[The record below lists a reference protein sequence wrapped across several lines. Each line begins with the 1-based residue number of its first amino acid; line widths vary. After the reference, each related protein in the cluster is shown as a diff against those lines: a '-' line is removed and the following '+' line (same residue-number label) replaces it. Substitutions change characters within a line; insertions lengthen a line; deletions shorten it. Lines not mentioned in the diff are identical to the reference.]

1 MRLRN
6 SSKFK
11 IQVTEEDNPDALIKE
26 QVEYQRFEKLN
37 QRVTIITILIPILIG
52 VIIFIGYRD
61 IQTMV
66 SQTHDMSAKELTSMA
81 QNLQSTISNLSIKEA
96 KLEETFGSKLTAID
110 AAQTHIQNAVT
121 TNESAFR
128 DNFTRIEAALQE
140 NSQKTEKALTEL
152 QTGKVDKKDIQGDA
166 ASFDKKLASVH
177 KDIQINLDKLSSQIQ
192 AVDKKFS
199 DESAKNADKIS
210 ALATRVAEC
219 QADIGL
225 LTSDKAERKATDTAL
240 KDQAK
245 KFGDQLTQIQRTLE
259 ARIEI
264 LQAHIRELEKKQK

>member
-6 SSKFK
+6 TSKFK
-11 IQVTEEDNPDALIKE
+11 MQVTEEDNPDAPIKE
-26 QVEYQRFEKLN
+26 QIEYQRFEKLSH
-37 QRVTIITILIPILIG
+37 RVTIITILIPILIG
-52 VIIFIGYRD
+52 IVIFIGYRD
-61 IQTMV
+61 IQIMV
-66 SQTHDMSAKELTSMA
+66 SQTHDLNVKELTSMA

-96 KLEETFGSKLTAID
+96 KLEEMFDAKLTAVD
-110 AAQTHIQNAVT
+110 AAQANLHNTLT

-128 DNFTRIEAALQE
+128 DNFTRIEAAIQAS
-140 NSQKTEKALTEL
+140 SQKMEKALTEL
-152 QTGKVDKKDIQGDA
+152 QTGKVDKKDIAGDA
-166 ASFDKKLASVH
+166 ANLDKKLASIQ
-177 KDIQINLDKLSSQIQ
+177 KDTQINLDKLSSQIQ
-192 AVDKKFS
+192 ALDKKFS
-199 DESAKNADKIS
+199 DEFAKTSDKVS

-245 KFGDQLTQIQRTLE
+245 RSADQLTQVQRTLE
-259 ARIEI
+259 SRIEV

>member
-110 AAQTHIQNAVT
+110 AAQAHIQNTVT

-166 ASFDKKLASVH
+166 ANFDKKLASVH

-199 DESAKNADKIS
+199 DESAKTADKIS

-245 KFGDQLTQIQRTLE
+245 QFGDQLTQIQRTLE

>member
-52 VIIFIGYRD
+52 VVIFIGYRD

-96 KLEETFGSKLTAID
+96 KLEETFGSKLAAID
-110 AAQTHIQNAVT
+110 AAQTHIQSAVT

-128 DNFTRIEAALQE
+128 DNFTRIEAAVQE

-166 ASFDKKLASVH
+166 ASFDKKLTSVH

-199 DESAKNADKIS
+199 DESAKTADKIS

-245 KFGDQLTQIQRTLE
+245 QFGDQLTQIQRTLE
-259 ARIEI
+259 AKIEI

>member
-26 QVEYQRFEKLN
+26 QVEHQRFEKLN